1 MDFTL
6 KQWEY
11 RKRVSH
17 LLLVLALWGCF
28 LSTGCF
34 ANEPNS
40 LLRQQHSQWAIPL
53 TLEGVP
59 NLHKV
64 SEELYRGA
72 QPTAEGMQAL
82 QALGIKTIVSFRSIH
97 SDRDE
102 IGDLDLAYERIL
114 MVAVAP
120 SESDVVRFL
129 KIVTD
134 PERTPVFIHCLHGAD
149 RTGVMSA
156 AYRILI
162 QGWAKEAAI
171 QEMTE
176 GGFGYYSVFRNLVG
190 FLEAL
195 DIEKIRKEV
204 GIEDKAEVL
213 LNQK

>member
-6 KQWEY
+6 KSWEY
-11 RKRVSH
+11 RRLASP
-17 LLLVLALWGCF
+17 LLLALALC
-28 LSTGCF
+28 LCCVSAGCF
-34 ANEPNS
+34 ANESDN
-40 LLRQQHSQWAIPL
+40 LLRQQHPEWATPL
-53 TLEGVP
+53 ALEGVP

-82 QALGIKTIVSFRSIH
+82 QAFGIKTIVSFRSIH

-102 IGDLDLAYERIL
+102 IGDLDLAYERIPMAAL
-114 MVAVAP
+114 AP
-120 SESDVVRFL
+120 SESYVVRFL

-156 AYRILI
+156 VYRIMI
-162 QGWAKEAAI
+162 QDWTKEAAI

-176 GGFGYYSVFRNLVG
+176 GGFGYHSIFRNLIE
-190 FLEAL
+190 FLEDL
-195 DIEKIRKEV
+195 DVEKIRKEV
-204 GIEDKAEVL
+204 GIEAEKPPTS
-213 LNQK
+213 Q